1 MRVKNLRLAGL
12 LGVGA
17 LASLS
22 LITAACGDLAKRL
35 ESHVGAVNLLLDSR
49 APFAVGSSGA
59 PSQAGVIVNF
69 IGIEGS
75 IAQPTASPI
84 SGANVTMTVGTSA
97 TTDVALNEN
106 SPGSYSAV
114 SGSNGAPTFVYA
126 SNQTYSISMVIAA
139 GSNAGTYTTKI
150 KAPPRTEVSGLP
162 DSTQGQFQP
171 HGQPLALTITSG
183 NYDFGIVAVV
193 DSAGNTTYTNKPQ
206 SPQDYLNFVLGNFNG
221 TVNIPGTAFPNPG
234 VPYGIVVAGVRSAPA
249 SGISPN
255 LQILTHFMAG
265 SAKTAIVVTN

>member
-1 MRVKNLRLAGL
+1 M
-12 LGVGA
+12 
-17 LASLS
+17 ASLS
-22 LITAACGDLAKRL
+22 ILTSACGDLAKRL
-35 ESHVGAVNLLLDSR
+35 ESKVGAVNLLLDTR
-49 APFAVGSSGA
+49 PPFAIGSAGV

-75 IAQPTASPI
+75 IAAPTASPI
-84 SGANVTMTVGTSA
+84 TGANVTMTVGTSA
-97 TTDVALNEN
+97 GSAITLNEN

-114 SGSNGAPTFVYA
+114 SGSSGTPTFVYA
-126 SNQTYSISMVIAA
+126 SNQTYAISMVIAA

-183 NYDFGIVAVV
+183 SYDYGIVAVV

-206 SPQDYLNFVLGNFNG
+206 SPQDYLNFVLGNFSG
-221 TVNIPGTAFPNPG
+221 TINIPGTAFPNPG

-255 LQILTHFMAG
+255 LEILSRFMAG
-265 SAKTAIVVTN
+265 SAKSAIVVTN